1 MNIRKAALAGI
12 VTVLLASTAYAH
24 DPSGQNGSWM
34 GGGYGMGPGMMGAG
48 QGHMM
53 GYGSGYGPGAMMGGG
68 YGYGMMGGG
77 YGMMDAGCGMGGYGA
92 SGDYDT
98 YVDGRLAFLKAELKI
113 TDDQSAAWS
122 AYADA
127 LKENFESMAGMHQQ
141 MAGLF
146 QQGDKDRSVVD
157 MLDLQISMMKTRL
170 SALEAMKPAAE
181 KLYAALSDDQKEKAD
196 QILPVMGCM

>member
-12 VTVLLASTAYAH
+12 VTALLASTAYAH
-24 DPSGQNGSWM
+24 DPSGQNGGWM
-34 GGGYGMGPGMMGAG
+34 GGGYGDRK
-48 QGHMM
+48 
-53 GYGSGYGPGAMMGGG
+53 SVGPGAMMGGG
-68 YGYGMMGGG
+68 YGYGMMG
-77 YGMMDAGCGMGGYGA
+77 AGCGMGGYDA

-127 LKENFESMAGMHQQ
+127 LKENFQSMAGMHQQ
-141 MAGLF
+141 MFSLF
-146 QQGDKDRSVVD
+146 QQGKDDRSVVD
-157 MLDLQISMMKTRL
+157 MLDLQISLMKTRVG
-170 SALEAMKPAAE
+170 ALEKMKPAAE
-181 KLYAALSDDQKEKAD
+181 KLYAALSDDQQEKAN

>member
-12 VTVLLASTAYAH
+12 VTALLASTAYAH
-24 DPSGQNGSWM
+24 DPSGQNGGWM

-48 QGHMM
+48 QDQMM
-53 GYGSGYGPGAMMGGG
+53 GYGRGYGPGAMMGGG
-68 YGYGMMGGG
+68 YGYGMMG
-77 YGMMDAGCGMGGYGA
+77 AGCGMGGYDA

-127 LKENFESMAGMHQQ
+127 LKENFQSMAGMHQQ
-141 MAGLF
+141 MFSLF
-146 QQGDKDRSVVD
+146 QQGKDDRSVVD
-157 MLDLQISMMKTRL
+157 MLDLQISLMKTRVG
-170 SALEAMKPAAE
+170 ALEKMKPAAE
-181 KLYAALSDDQKEKAD
+181 KLYAALSDDQQEKAN

>member
-1 MNIRKAALAGI
+1 MNIRKAALAGV
-12 VTVLLASTAYAH
+12 VTALLASTAYAH
-24 DPSGQNGSWM
+24 DPSGQNGGWM
-34 GGGYGMGPGMMGAG
+34 MGGYGMGPGMMGSG

-53 GYGSGYGPGAMMGGG
+53 GYGGGYGPGAMMGGG
-68 YGYGMMGGG
+68 YGMMG
-77 YGMMDAGCGMGGYGA
+77 AGCGMGGYGA

-127 LKENFESMAGMHQQ
+127 LKENFQSMAGMHQQ
-141 MAGLF
+141 MFSLF
-146 QQGDKDRSVVD
+146 QKGNEDRSAVD
-157 MLDLQISMMKTRL
+157 MLDLQISLMKTRVG
-170 SALEAMKPAAE
+170 ALEKMKPAAE
-181 KLYAALSDDQKEKAD
+181 KLYAALSDDQQEKAN